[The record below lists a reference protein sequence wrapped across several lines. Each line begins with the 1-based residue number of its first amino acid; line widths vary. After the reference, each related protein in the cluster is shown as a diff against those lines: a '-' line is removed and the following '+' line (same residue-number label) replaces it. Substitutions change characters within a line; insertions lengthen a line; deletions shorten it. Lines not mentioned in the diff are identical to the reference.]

1 MKKIS
6 ITISCLLL
14 IIVAYPSHAGNYHW
28 YKGNTHCHTIMSD
41 GKNTPAEVI
50 AAYHA
55 QGYNFLAITDH
66 NLLLNTDTVKKP
78 AAMRKDFLLIP
89 GEEASDRVAVHTT
102 AFGISKY
109 VPISTDQRIANN
121 AASDTNEGNSGVKR
135 KHVLTVTE
143 MIQLHVDGTL
153 LAGGIP
159 FINHPNFSKGVKI
172 SDILPVKNLHH
183 MEVYNGHPLVA
194 NWGKEGHIA
203 VEAKWDSLLTHG
215 MVMYGIASD
224 DMHKLVTN
232 DENEAGMFRGWIMVR
247 SPELSIAALHKAIA
261 SGNFYATN
269 SVILKRCDMSLKKCL
284 IEINTGATEKEVA
297 QSQGIPRIDKDG
309 KEGFSIEFIGFGGKI
324 LSFVEGA
331 RAVYQPKKGDGYVR
345 ARITRCVKT
354 NRGYEKLFAWVQ
366 PVFMY

>member
-1 MKKIS
+1 MKKI
-6 ITISCLLL
+6 IIFYLLVVNATCLSL
-14 IIVAYPSHAGNYHW
+14 AGSYHW

-41 GKNTPAEVI
+41 GKNTPADVI

-55 QGYNFLAITDH
+55 HGYNFLAITDH
-66 NLLLNTDTVKKP
+66 NLLLKTDTVKKP
-78 AAMRKDFLLIP
+78 SPMRKDFLLIP

-109 VPISTDQRIANN
+109 VPISTDTRISNN
-121 AASDTNEGNSGVKR
+121 TASNTNEQNSGVKG

-159 FINHPNFSKGVKI
+159 FINHPNFSKGIQV

-232 DENEAGMFRGWIMVR
+232 DENEAGMFRGWIMVQ
-247 SPELSIAALHKAIA
+247 SPELSIRALHKAIA

-269 SVILKRCDMSLKKCL
+269 SVILKRCDMNLKKCL
-284 IEINTGATEKEVA
+284 IEINIGATEKEVT

-309 KEGFSIEFIGFGGKI
+309 KEGFSIEFIGHGGKI
-324 LSFVEGA
+324 LSFIKGA
-331 RAVYQPKKGDGYVR
+331 KAVYQPKKGDGYVR

-354 NRGYEKLFAWVQ
+354 NRGYEKLFAWAQ